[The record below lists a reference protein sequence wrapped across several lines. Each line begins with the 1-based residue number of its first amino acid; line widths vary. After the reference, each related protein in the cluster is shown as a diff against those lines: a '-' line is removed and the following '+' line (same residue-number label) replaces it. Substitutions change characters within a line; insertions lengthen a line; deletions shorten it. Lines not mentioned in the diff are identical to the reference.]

1 MDGAD
6 AGQRGARKDAR
17 RNLERVLQA
26 AHELFAE
33 RGTDVTREEVARR
46 AGVGV
51 GTVYRR
57 FPSKE
62 HLFAA
67 VSRAACADMQQCAHQ
82 AIEVERDPL
91 GKLRA
96 LVAMHYRRSAQQIAL
111 LEIRGVLTGQQ
122 QPAGPPASPQLYAAL
137 HHILRHLI
145 AEGQR
150 EGAIRQGDVDMLAA
164 LCLELLHPHAVQNLL
179 RALGGPDAAAEQVVR
194 FMLSGLR
201 PHA

>member
-1 MDGAD
+1 MDEAD
-6 AGQRGARKDAR
+6 AGQRRERKDAR

-33 RGTDVTREEVARR
+33 RGAEVTMEEVARR

-67 VSRAACADMQQCAHQ
+67 VSHAACADMQHCMHQ
-82 AIEVERDPL
+82 AVAVEHDPL

-96 LVAMHYRRSAQQIAL
+96 LVVMHYRRSAQQVAL
-111 LEIRGVLTGQQ
+111 LEIRTVSSAGQHCP
-122 QPAGPPASPQLYAAL
+122 QPAASPQLYAAL
-137 HHILRHLI
+137 HHLLRLLIL
-145 AEGQR
+145 EGQQQ
-150 EGAIRQGDVDMLAA
+150 GSVRQDDADRLAT

-179 RALGGPDAAAEQVVR
+179 RALGGPDEAAEQVVR
-194 FMLSGLR
+194 FMLGGLR
-201 PHA
+201 PHS